1 MNLFG
6 ITRAVP
12 KGDIIIRT
20 FVEKDS
26 KVLWCCNRVQLIQ
39 MGQWIEYLPYSM
51 DSISNDN
58 NVSSVLY
65 LNSLINAIS
74 NCKKFYLSSGDI
86 DSMIDCFGINIV
98 ARANMQY

>member
-26 KVLWCCNRVQLIQ
+26 KVL
-39 MGQWIEYLPYSM
+39 
-51 DSISNDN
+51 
-58 NVSSVLY
+58 
-65 LNSLINAIS
+65 
-74 NCKKFYLSSGDI
+74 
-86 DSMIDCFGINIV
+86 
-98 ARANMQY
+98 

>member
-1 MNLFG
+1 
-6 ITRAVP
+6 
-12 KGDIIIRT
+12 
-20 FVEKDS
+20 
-26 KVLWCCNRVQLIQ
+26 
-39 MGQWIEYLPYSM
+39 M